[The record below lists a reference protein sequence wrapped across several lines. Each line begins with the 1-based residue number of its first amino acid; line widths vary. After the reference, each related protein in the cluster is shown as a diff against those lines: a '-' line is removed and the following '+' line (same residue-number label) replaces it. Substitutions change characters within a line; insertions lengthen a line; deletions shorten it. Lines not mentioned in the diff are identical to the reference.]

1 MSCPSCAHKNPAGSV
16 FCQNCG
22 FRLPAEPAPV
32 AVAAPATIACNRC
45 GAQQSAHMRF
55 CTECG
60 NSLPGLP
67 AGPQPQPMPQPA
79 PIMQPAPMP
88 QPAPQ
93 ARPQPAAQPPASIGQ
108 AVAEQ
113 ISGAIG
119 GPLCWRCRG
128 VGDNGSEFCK
138 FCGARY
144 SDAPGH
150 APAPQA
156 AAPQPAPYAAPQ
168 PAPVQAYAQPAP
180 VMHAP
185 QSAPFATA
193 ATVGPGVSPAA
204 SVGRLVSILKD
215 GSDGQAFSLKE
226 GNTDIGRTEGDIVLA
241 DDPYLSPRH
250 ARVRSGSGR
259 FYVRDLDSAN
269 GVYIRLTAQV
279 DLTSGDFILIGQ
291 QVRFEVLQDGELPLG
306 PASISGVLAF
316 GTPEVPRFAR
326 LVQYTT
332 EGVGRDL
339 HYLYRDETVMGRENG
354 DIVFTDDP
362 FLSRRHAAIE
372 IERSSKRCRLKDVGS
387 SNGTSLRVRGERELT
402 HGDHFRV
409 GRHLFRFDANSG
421 AGR

>member
-1 MSCPSCAHKNPAGSV
+1 
-16 FCQNCG
+16 
-22 FRLPAEPAPV
+22 
-32 AVAAPATIACNRC
+32 VAAPATIACNRC

-67 AGPQPQPMPQPA
+67 AAQPRPCPQPCAHDAARAHAAVPQPV
-79 PIMQPAPMP
+79 
-88 QPAPQ
+88 PQ
-93 ARPQPAAQPPASIGQ
+93 ARPAPAAQPAASIGQ

-180 VMHAP
+180 VMPAP
-185 QSAPFATA
+185 QPAPFTTA

-204 SVGRLVSILKD
+204 SAGRLVSILKD

-259 FYVRDLDSAN
+259 FYVRTS
-269 GVYIRLTAQV
+269 TAR
-279 DLTSGDFILIGQ
+279 T
-291 QVRFEVLQDGELPLG
+291 
-306 PASISGVLAF
+306 ASTF
-316 GTPEVPRFAR
+316 GSPRR
-326 LVQYTT
+326 W
-332 EGVGRDL
+332 
-339 HYLYRDETVMGRENG
+339 
-354 DIVFTDDP
+354 
-362 FLSRRHAAIE
+362 S
-372 IERSSKRCRLKDVGS
+372 
-387 SNGTSLRVRGERELT
+387 
-402 HGDHFRV
+402 
-409 GRHLFRFDANSG
+409 
-421 AGR
+421 